1 MTDENDRTAELV
13 EKLKQ
18 QRDELRLK
26 IHLAKADARDEWEEL
41 EGKWEGLK
49 ERLRAAG
56 EEAGEARGD
65 IGAAARELA
74 AELKRGYDRIRD
86 RL

>member
-56 EEAGEARGD
+56 EEASEARGD